1 MKYFSL
7 VIVNVVIAIAIALPC
22 KAQTLVG
29 NSVDYNAPSE
39 YRIAGI
45 TVTGVKNTDPQAV
58 KLFSGLMEG
67 DLIMI
72 PGDKIT
78 DAIRRLWKQKLFTDV
93 GIYAAEFRGND
104 VYLVIDLKESPR
116 ITRYLIPGVKK
127 SDEDN
132 LRESIEIRTMT
143 VSTQNV
149 KNNAVVKIKDYYEE
163 KGYFNAKVDVREI
176 PDPQIQNGV
185 VLEFNVNRGDR
196 VKIEEIVLEGVGVNK
211 EVKKFF
217 MFNGRKP
224 KPVMSERKVRRYMK
238 ETKQK
243 AWYHLFKPS
252 KYQEEKYE
260 EDKRNLLARY
270 NKAGFR
276 NMRIVS

>member
-1 MKYFSL
+1 MTVSLFKYL
-7 VIVNVVIAIAIALPC
+7 ALISVTAVFTLFITPAV

-39 YRIAGI
+39 YRIAGL
-45 TVTGVKNTDPQAV
+45 TVTGVKHTDPQAV

-132 LRESIEIRTMT
+132 LREAIEIRTMT

-149 KNNAVVKIKDYYEE
+149 KNNAIVKIKNYYEE
-163 KGYFNAKVDVREI
+163 KGYFNAQVEVREI

-185 VLEFNVNRGDR
+185 VIEFNVNRGDR
-196 VKIEEIVLEGVGVNK
+196 VKIEEIVLEGVGISM
-211 EVKKFF
+211 EIKKFLIF
-217 MFNGRKP
+217 KGRKP
-224 KPVMSERKVRRYMK
+224 QPIISERKVRRYMK

-243 AWYHLFKPS
+243 AWYHWFKPS

-260 EDKRNLLARY
+260 EDKLNIIARY
-270 NKAGFR
+270 NKAGF
-276 NMRIVS
+276 